1 MDIAARVQAYEVVT
15 DRGGRWPAQPA
26 MPGTDE
32 LTLPV
37 EVVHQRVHPVDHLI
51 VRTAQEPA
59 WQPVEHR
66 ADLDGPAGVLLLR
79 DRGGDEFGLHWRSP
93 PYAPI
98 GHHCRVFL
106 QPGQPILGHRTPSR
120 PSTSPTGLPY
130 PSPEL
135 QDLRPGSGCGGG
147 TSGRGLCWISSRRPR
162 VRPTPERRQRSSGI
176 SNSRMSE
183 PVSARNRTGTEPILL
198 RQMRVADPRRHPEP
212 RWAQATLTRRDDCRA
227 ACAHDRR
234 QIRMW
239 VLARLT
245 GYVVRD
251 HFRARTANTV
261 GVGLPPSANRSS
273 DRPAVRNPCSN
284 SGSGQ
289 WVAPTLSRTPSSV
302 QDAVV
307 QWPSR

>member
-1 MDIAARVQAYEVVT
+1 MPARVPQADSLHGDLHHLPLPDDHVDLVVCALALT
-15 DRGGRWPAQPA
+15 HLPELAPAIAEFARVLRPGGHLVISDVHHVR
-26 MPGTDE
+26 
-32 LTLPV
+32 V
-37 EVVHQRVHPVDHLI
+37 EFGSVPRV
-51 VRTAQEPA
+51 R
-59 WQPVEHR
+59 
-66 ADLDGPAGVLLLR
+66 GPAGEPGLLAAHRHLASDYLTAALPLGLQVR
-79 DRGGDEFGLHWRSP
+79 RCVEPFIPVGD
-93 PYAPI
+93 
-98 GHHCRVFL
+98 
-106 QPGQPILGHRTPSR
+106 
-120 PSTSPTGLPY
+120 
-130 PSPEL
+130 
-135 QDLRPGSGCGGG
+135 GS
-147 TSGRGLCWISSRRPR
+147 
-162 VRPTPERRQRSSGI
+162 
-176 SNSRMSE
+176 
-183 PVSARNRTGTEPILL
+183 
-198 RQMRVADPRRHPEP
+198 
-212 RWAQATLTRRDDCRA
+212 
-227 ACAHDRR
+227 AHDRR